1 MDSTDNATSALDT
14 IDTVAFKV
22 GLKGYNVDEVDD
34 FLERL
39 SVEVRQLKDLA
50 QQQRQQLR
58 QAAERISQLDAR
70 GATGPVAV
78 TPPPAAAASS
88 APAPVA
94 QAIRTGGAA
103 GAEQVTSM
111 IAMAQRFIEEAQ
123 AEAEEKAR
131 EFTAAAQERAREI
144 VNEARSRAEDEVNR
158 LNGLKQRL
166 SEDVETL
173 SHQLQ
178 AERTRI
184 AQVLAE
190 FTMWVETSLQA
201 GAKSSSV
208 SSTRATFPPP
218 TSPSAAAPA
227 PAAPAASPRPA
238 NVPPPAPAPTSNAGQ
253 ATVSQPTIGQVL
265 KFDQSS
271 RDDR

>member
-1 MDSTDNATSALDT
+1 MDSTENATSALDT

-50 QQQRQQLR
+50 HQQRQQLR
-58 QAAERISQLDAR
+58 QAAERISQLDDRAT
-70 GATGPVAV
+70 TGPVAL
-78 TPPPAAAASS
+78 TPPPAAPAASM
-88 APAPVA
+88 PAPVA

-123 AEAEEKAR
+123 SEAEEKAR

-208 SSTRATFPPP
+208 GTARATPPP
-218 TSPSAAAPA
+218 STSPAPTVAPA
-227 PAAPAASPRPA
+227 PVATARPT
-238 NVPPPAPAPTSNAGQ
+238 NVPPPAPAPITNAAQ

>member
-22 GLKGYNVDEVDD
+22 GIKGYNVDEVDD

-58 QAAERISQLDAR
+58 QAAERINQLDTR
-70 GATGPVAV
+70 GPSTL
-78 TPPPAAAASS
+78 
-88 APAPVA
+88 APVA

-123 AEAEEKAR
+123 SEAEEKAR

-190 FTMWVETSLQA
+190 FTHWVETSLEA
-201 GAKSSSV
+201 GAQASSV
-208 SSTRATFPPP
+208 APSRA
-218 TSPSAAAPA
+218 A
-227 PAAPAASPRPA
+227 PAAPPAPASPPPAPRAPAPPAPSPRPA
-238 NVPPPAPAPTSNAGQ
+238 NIPPPAPAPTPNAGE
-253 ATVSQPTIGQVL
+253 ATIAQPTIGQVL
-265 KFDQSS
+265 KFDHTS

>member
-1 MDSTDNATSALDT
+1 M
-14 IDTVAFKV
+14 
-22 GLKGYNVDEVDD
+22 
-34 FLERL
+34 
-39 SVEVRQLKDLA
+39 
-50 QQQRQQLR
+50 
-58 QAAERISQLDAR
+58 
-70 GATGPVAV
+70 
-78 TPPPAAAASS
+78 
-88 APAPVA
+88 A
-94 QAIRTGGAA
+94 QAIRTGGAR

-208 SSTRATFPPP
+208 
-218 TSPSAAAPA
+218 APA
-227 PAAPAASPRPA
+227 RSA
-238 NVPPPAPAPTSNAGQ
+238 PPAPRLRSERGARAGRGVATPQRRPATRPRRRIPTRARPRSRNQRSVKFLNLTNLLA
-253 ATVSQPTIGQVL
+253 TIGSNS
-265 KFDQSS
+265 FADC
-271 RDDR
+271 

>member
-1 MDSTDNATSALDT
+1 
-14 IDTVAFKV
+14 VAP
-22 GLKGYNVDEVDD
+22 
-34 FLERL
+34 
-39 SVEVRQLKDLA
+39 S
-50 QQQRQQLR
+50 
-58 QAAERISQLDAR
+58 
-70 GATGPVAV
+70 
-78 TPPPAAAASS
+78 
-88 APAPVA
+88 PAPVA

-123 AEAEEKAR
+123 SEAEEKAR

-201 GAKSSSV
+201 SAKSSSV
-208 SSTRATFPPP
+208 APTRTTPPSPTPPPP
-218 TSPSAAAPA
+218 TVTPAPVAAAP
-227 PAAPAASPRPA
+227 RPT
-238 NVPPPAPAPTSNAGQ
+238 NVPPPAPAPNTNASQ
-253 ATVSQPTIGQVL
+253 ATISQPTIGQVL